1 MGTQFFW
8 FFDVILVGILVGVT
22 YKGARRGFV
31 TGLTNF
37 AGALLGFVVALAI
50 SAPAAT
56 YVYDSFVSP
65 GVVEKLNYFAE
76 YDVTE
81 NSTNYAFDTLRT
93 ASANMS
99 EATVDGRF
107 LEDFLLDNP
116 PIEGETLKLHL
127 KNVGLEDTGIAE
139 GNLKCFGL
147 DAMYD
152 FIEVDVGFIDIT
164 AAERA
169 SNSIEDIILARTV
182 SYRMADRAG
191 ERHQTLTAN
200 LSDMVPGVTKAS
212 EGSVDLV
219 AKMLL
224 YIMTN
229 DANDLAEV
237 IDANMVRPL
246 MVMPFRL
253 LIFSVIFALM
263 GVLISAISNHMDLVD
278 RLTVIGKTNTLLGG
292 VIGLI
297 LAVVII
303 FMVAIAVRM
312 IVTLTGDNIIFINS
326 MTIDKTYA
334 FKYVY
339 DLWFLRF

>member
-1 MGTQFFW
+1 
-8 FFDVILVGILVGVT
+8 
-22 YKGARRGFV
+22 
-31 TGLTNF
+31 
-37 AGALLGFVVALAI
+37 
-50 SAPAAT
+50 
-56 YVYDSFVSP
+56 
-65 GVVEKLNYFAE
+65 
-76 YDVTE
+76 
-81 NSTNYAFDTLRT
+81 
-93 ASANMS
+93 
-99 EATVDGRF
+99 
-107 LEDFLLDNP
+107 
-116 PIEGETLKLHL
+116 
-127 KNVGLEDTGIAE
+127 NVGLEDTGIAE